1 MMSAKETGEDTPW
14 STSNGNNFDQISLER
29 LGRERPPSF
38 SGSWPEV
45 AFCFS
50 IIMSQI
56 LAEYYISGS
65 NVLLPTLIE
74 ELDFPA
80 ESAIW
85 PATSLSLAVT
95 STLLIF
101 GRLTDMFGGY
111 TIYIAGAG
119 WLTISSILCGVSQ
132 SWLMLV
138 ICRALQGLGLAA
150 FLPSGVMILGKT
162 YRPGPRKNFVFSLYG
177 ACAALGFYIGIF
189 FSGLCSQ
196 YLTWRWY
203 FFIGAIL
210 SAITTLSSVFYIPRD
225 YKETRGNGAT
235 MDWYGC
241 ALSVP
246 GTVLLVFAIAHS
258 AYAPQGWRT
267 PYIPICFV
275 LGIILLA
282 IMAYVEGWIVK
293 NPLLPGDIFAVKY
306 MTPLAIAL
314 LFLYGSL
321 GVFLLYAVLYMSEYM
336 GATPFQMVAWTVPM
350 AVGGLVLCILGG
362 LLFHR
367 ISGTLLLTISSLGYL
382 GSGLFFAV
390 IPPGGNYWAFI
401 FPSMI
406 CGTIGIDI
414 SFNLANIFI
423 TTNMPKARQGLAG
436 ALINCTL
443 HMGIAVMLGFADVVH
458 SEVLN
463 GGVDGRESYK
473 AVFWYQVG
481 IAGVGL
487 LVVLGFVRIKEATS
501 DLTVEER
508 EALAAEGRAE
518 QREFVGDA

>member
-1 MMSAKETGEDTPW
+1 MTSKEVEQHNSPRQE
-14 STSNGNNFDQISLER
+14 NGDSFDQVSLER
-29 LGRERPPSF
+29 LGRERPPFF
-38 SGSWPEV
+38 SGAWAEI

-50 IIMSQI
+50 ILMSQI

-74 ELDFPA
+74 ELDFPP

-85 PATSLSLAVT
+85 PSTALSLAVT
-95 STLLIF
+95 STLLVC

-111 TIYIAGAG
+111 VIYTAGAA
-119 WLTISSILCGVSQ
+119 WLAISSILCGVSR
-132 SWLMLV
+132 SWLMLI

-150 FLPSGVMILGKT
+150 FLPSGVMILGKA

-177 ACAALGFYIGIF
+177 ACAALGFFVGIF

-210 SAITTLSSVFYIPRD
+210 SAITALSSFLYIPRD
-225 YKETRGNGAT
+225 YKETRAHGAT
-235 MDWYGC
+235 MDWSGC
-241 ALSVP
+241 ALSLT
-246 GTVLLVFAIAHS
+246 GSVLFVFAIAQS
-258 AYAPQGWRT
+258 SYAPQQWRT
-267 PYIPICFV
+267 PYIFVCLV
-275 LGIILLA
+275 LGVVLLG
-282 IMAYVEGWIVK
+282 IFTYVEGWVIK

-306 MTPLAIAL
+306 MTPLTIAL

-321 GVFLLYAVLYMSEYM
+321 GVYLLYSVLYMSEIM

-350 AVGGLVLCILGG
+350 AAGGLILSCLGG

-367 ISGTLLLTISSLGYL
+367 ISGTILLIISCLGYV

-390 IPPGGNYWAFI
+390 IPAGGNYWAFV
-401 FPSMI
+401 FPAMI
-406 CGTIGIDI
+406 CATIGIDI

-443 HMGIAVMLGFADVVH
+443 HMGIAVMLGFGDIVH
-458 SEVLN
+458 SETKHL
-463 GGVDGRESYK
+463 GIRESYK
-473 AVFWYQVG
+473 AVFWYQ
-481 IAGVGL
+481 AGLAIFGL
-487 LVVLGFVRIKEATS
+487 ILVVLFVRVQEAKS
-501 DLTVEER
+501 DLTADER
-508 EALAAEGRAE
+508 EALAANADGGNTNTSLDG
-518 QREFVGDA
+518 V

>member
-1 MMSAKETGEDTPW
+1 MTLRQKSEQCSPPRE
-14 STSNGNNFDQISLER
+14 NGGGLDEISLER

-38 SGSWPEV
+38 SGAWPEV

-80 ESAIW
+80 ASAIW
-85 PATSLSLAVT
+85 PSTSLSLAVT

-119 WLTISSILCGVSQ
+119 WLTISSILCGVSH

-177 ACAALGFYIGIF
+177 ACAALGFFIGIF

-196 YLTWRWY
+196 YLSWRWY

-210 SAITTLSSVFYIPRD
+210 SAITTLSSIFYIPRD
-225 YKETRGNGAT
+225 FKETRGNGAT
-235 MDWYGC
+235 MDWTGC
-241 ALSVP
+241 ALSVS
-246 GTVLLVFAIAHS
+246 GSVLFVFAIAHS
-258 AYAPQGWRT
+258 SYAPQGWRT
-267 PYIPICFV
+267 PYIPVCFV
-275 LGIILLA
+275 LGVLLLA
-282 IMAYVEGWIVK
+282 VLTYVEGWVVK
-293 NPLLPGDIFAVKY
+293 NPLLPGDIFGVKY
-306 MTPLAIAL
+306 MRPLAIAL

-321 GVFLLYAVLYMSEYM
+321 GVFLLYAVLYMSEFM

-350 AVGGLVLCILGG
+350 AVGGLILSCLGG
-362 LLFHR
+362 LIFHR
-367 ISGTLLLTISSLGYL
+367 VSGTVLLMISCLGYV

-390 IPPGGNYWAFI
+390 VPQGGNYWAFV

-423 TTNMPKARQGLAG
+423 TTNMPKSKQGLAG

-443 HMGIAVMLGFADVVH
+443 HMGIAVMLGFADIVH
-458 SEVLN
+458 TETGYL
-463 GGVDGRESYK
+463 GKRKSYK
-473 AVFWYQVG
+473 AVFWYE
-481 IAGVGL
+481 VGL
-487 LVVLGFVRIKEATS
+487 AAFGLVVVALFVRIKEAKS
-501 DLTVEER
+501 ELTVDER
-508 EALAAEGRAE
+508 AALAAEARGE
-518 QREFVGDA
+518 NTVQEGV

>member
-1 MMSAKETGEDTPW
+1 MTFREKPEHSSPRDAD
-14 STSNGNNFDQISLER
+14 NFDQISLER
-29 LGRERPPSF
+29 LGKERPPSF
-38 SGSWPEV
+38 SGAWSEV

-50 IIMSQI
+50 IVMSQI

-74 ELDFPA
+74 ELDFPP

-85 PATSLSLAVT
+85 PSTSLSLAVT

-111 TIYIAGAG
+111 AIYIAGAG
-119 WLTISSILCGVSQ
+119 WLTISSILCGISQ

-138 ICRALQGLGLAA
+138 IFRALQGLGLAA

-177 ACAALGFYIGIF
+177 ACAALGFFVGIF

-203 FFIGAIL
+203 FFGAIL
-210 SAITTLSSVFYIPRD
+210 SAITTLSSIFYIPRD
-225 YKETRGNGAT
+225 FKETRGNGAT
-235 MDWYGC
+235 MDWAGC
-241 ALSVP
+241 ALSVA
-246 GTVLLVFAIAHS
+246 GSVLFVFAIAHS
-258 AYAPQGWRT
+258 SYAPEGWRT
-267 PYIPICFV
+267 PYIPVCFI
-275 LGIILLA
+275 LGILFLA
-282 IMAYVEGWIVK
+282 ALAYVEGWVVK

-306 MTPLAIAL
+306 MKPLAIAL

-321 GVFLLYAVLYMSEYM
+321 GVFLLYAVLYMTDFM
-336 GATPFQMVAWTVPM
+336 GATPFQIVAWTVPM
-350 AVGGLVLCILGG
+350 AVGGLILSCVGG
-362 LLFHR
+362 LIFHLVPGTILLV
-367 ISGTLLLTISSLGYL
+367 ISCIGYL

-390 IPPGGNYWAFI
+390 IPLGGNYWAFV
-401 FPSMI
+401 FPAMI

-443 HMGIAVMLGFADVVH
+443 HMGIAVMLGFADIVH
-458 SEVLN
+458 SETGDL
-463 GGVDGRESYK
+463 GDWKSYK
-473 AVFWYQVG
+473 AVFWYQVAL
-481 IAGVGL
+481 AGVGL
-487 LVVLGFVRIKEATS
+487 VVVCLFVRIREAKS
-501 DLTVEER
+501 ELTVDER
-508 EALAAEGRAE
+508 EALAAEAAMRREGESIGRDEA
-518 QREFVGDA
+518 

>member
-1 MMSAKETGEDTPW
+1 MTFLKDTEPE
-14 STSNGNNFDQISLER
+14 SSRSRDNIATFDEASLER
-29 LGRERPPSF
+29 LGKERPPSF
-38 SGSWPEV
+38 SGVWSEV

-50 IIMSQI
+50 IVMSQI

-85 PATSLSLAVT
+85 PSTALSLAVT

-111 TIYIAGAG
+111 AIYLTGAG

-138 ICRALQGLGLAA
+138 VCRALQGLGLAA

-177 ACAALGFYIGIF
+177 ACAALGFFVGIF

-196 YLTWRWY
+196 YLSWRWY

-210 SAITTLSSVFYIPRD
+210 STVTTLSSVFYIPRD
-225 YKETRGNGAT
+225 YKETRGGGAT
-235 MDWYGC
+235 MDWAGC
-241 ALSVP
+241 ALSVS
-246 GTVLLVFAIAHS
+246 GSVLFVFAIAHS
-258 AYAPQGWRT
+258 SYAPQQWRT
-267 PYIPICFV
+267 PYILVCFV
-275 LGIILLA
+275 LGILLLG
-282 IMAYVEGWIVK
+282 IMAYVEGWVVK

-306 MTPLAIAL
+306 MKPLAVAL

-321 GVFLLYAVLYMSEYM
+321 GVFLLYAVLYMSDFM

-350 AVGGLVLCILGG
+350 AIGGLVLCCIGG
-362 LLFHR
+362 LIFHR
-367 ISGTLLLTISSLGYL
+367 VSGTILLTISCLGYV

-390 IPPGGNYWAFI
+390 IPDGGNYWAFV
-401 FPSMI
+401 FPAMI

-443 HMGIAVMLGFADVVH
+443 HMGIAVMLGFADIVH
-458 SEVLN
+458 SETQDL
-463 GGVDGRESYK
+463 GARKSYK
-473 AVFWYQVG
+473 AVFWYE
-481 IAGVGL
+481 AGLAIVGL
-487 LVVLGFVRIKEATS
+487 LIVVFFVRIHEAKS
-501 DLTVEER
+501 DLTIEER
-508 EALAAEGRAE
+508 EALAVEARG
-518 QREFVGDA
+518 QTSVVGVDGV

>member
-1 MMSAKETGEDTPW
+1 MTPPKDGEPDNSSRSRDNIATLDE
-14 STSNGNNFDQISLER
+14 STLER
-29 LGRERPPSF
+29 LGKERPQSF
-38 SGSWPEV
+38 SGVWPEV

-50 IIMSQI
+50 IVMSQI

-65 NVLLPTLIE
+65 NVLLPSLIE

-80 ESAIW
+80 AAAIW
-85 PATSLSLAVT
+85 PSTSLSLAVT

-111 TIYIAGAG
+111 AIYVAGAG

-138 ICRALQGLGLAA
+138 ICRALQGLALAA

-177 ACAALGFYIGIF
+177 ACAALGFFVGIF

-210 SAITTLSSVFYIPRD
+210 SAITTLSSIFYVPRD
-225 YKETRGNGAT
+225 YKETRAHGAS
-235 MDWYGC
+235 MDWAGC
-241 ALSVP
+241 ALSVS
-246 GTVLLVFAIAHS
+246 GTVLFVFAIAHS
-258 AYAPQGWRT
+258 SYAPQQWRT
-267 PYIPICFV
+267 PYIPVCLV
-275 LGIILLA
+275 LGVVLLA
-282 IMAYVEGWIVK
+282 TMTYVEGWVIK

-306 MTPLAIAL
+306 MKPLAIAL

-321 GVFLLYAVLYMSEYM
+321 GVFLLYVVLYMSEFM

-350 AVGGLVLCILGG
+350 ALGG
-362 LLFHR
+362 LILCCIGGLIFHR
-367 ISGTLLLTISSLGYL
+367 VSGTILLIISCLGYI

-390 IPPGGNYWAFI
+390 IPPGGNYWAFV
-401 FPSMI
+401 FPAMI

-423 TTNMPKARQGLAG
+423 TTNMPKAKQGLAG

-443 HMGIAVMLGFADVVH
+443 HMGIAVMLGFADIVH
-458 SEVLN
+458 SETAYL
-463 GGVDGRESYK
+463 GMRESYK
-473 AVFWYQVG
+473 AVFWYQTG
-481 IAGVGL
+481 LAIFGL
-487 LVVLGFVRIKEATS
+487 LVVIFFVRIHEAKS
-501 DLTVEER
+501 DLTVDER
-508 EALAAEGRAE
+508 EALAA
-518 QREFVGDA
+518 DAQARSSTACPDEV